1 MLITF
6 IWRPTLETMQ
16 IYSSRKGRCFPN
28 MPLNSKQLVSAGSSR
43 TFSTSLNPSSFASE
57 KHMHMHSSLFAQG
70 LLVTIDSSEGN
81 FTAQKNAEKLGIDS
95 CPSSAYATLEWF
107 QKSRSGSDFESAQR
121 SSRFQASIQTE
132 QRCNR
137 SLKAENLGR
146 LTHHDQTS

>member
-6 IWRPTLETMQ
+6 VWRPTLETMQ

-28 MPLNSKQLVSAGSSR
+28 MTLNSKQLVSVGSSR

-70 LLVTIDSSEGN
+70 LLVTIIRRKVHSSKEC
-81 FTAQKNAEKLGIDS
+81 KKLGIDS

-107 QKSRSGSDFESAQR
+107 QKSRSCSDFESAQR
-121 SSRFQASIQTE
+121 SSRFRASIQTHMESGATE
-132 QRCNR
+132 QRITC
-137 SLKAENLGR
+137 SE
-146 LTHHDQTS
+146 S